1 MTRRASSHH
10 AAMFFD
16 DLSRQF
22 LPTLA
27 QFANALFLRRELFAL
42 FRDNFRLGPGDE
54 VLVAQLSL
62 QPGNLLL
69 RLGVKRF
76 LVCLWP
82 RSNDQ
87 SRRGPALFI
96 RLTDAIQ
103 VLPDL
108 FSDEGHVG
116 MQQPQALVKHGT

>member
-69 RLGVKRF
+69 RLGNLAVEPLQF
-76 LVCLWP
+76 FVDIDHASQW
-82 RSNDQ
+82 Q
-87 SRRGPALFI
+87 I
-96 RLTDAIQ
+96 
-103 VLPDL
+103 DL
-108 FSDEGHVG
+108 D
-116 MQQPQALVKHGT
+116 GTG